1 MLDADN
7 SGQLGSGKGGR
18 VGLMNSIGVILGLY
32 WGYIGGYYRDNGK
45 METTMQGLGVWN
57 KVLEV
62 GISDHSITT
71 YAWDS

>member
-1 MLDADN
+1 MQTIQA
-7 SGQLGSGKGGR
+7 SLGVAKEGE
-18 VGLMNSIGVILGLY
+18 VGVILGLY

-45 METTMQGLGVWN
+45 WNLLCRVIGVWN

-62 GISDHSITT
+62 GISDHSIST